1 MNRIWVNLNP
11 IIDAL
16 KSESVDLDD
25 ELARVLGLR
34 SEVVLVRWTI

>member
-11 IIDAL
+11 IIDAI

-25 ELARVLGLR
+25 ELARVCLR
-34 SEVVLVRWTI
+34 WSEVVLVRWTI